1 MVKIKVDG
9 KCFEYHPN
17 DENKTFGLQSNEGRV
32 PYLKDS
38 FYLQTYVPA
47 SNVIKLMI
55 WIASSL

>member
-55 WIASSL
+55 